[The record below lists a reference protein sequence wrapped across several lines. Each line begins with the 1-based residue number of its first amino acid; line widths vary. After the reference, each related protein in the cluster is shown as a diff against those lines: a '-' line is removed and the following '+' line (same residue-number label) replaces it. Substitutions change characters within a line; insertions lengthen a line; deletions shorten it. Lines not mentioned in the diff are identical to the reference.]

1 MAASPIVLASA
12 SPRRKELLASLGL
25 EFEIVPAEVDEHWEG
40 EPDPRIYAEALA
52 RRKAQFVAAQRQS
65 GLVIGADTLV
75 YIDGEILT
83 KPSNETEAHAMLHR
97 LSGRTHTVVTGV
109 AVVNSE
115 SDETVSGFEQTKVTF
130 RTLSD
135 AEIKRYVATGEPM
148 DKAGAYGIQGIGA
161 LLVARIEG
169 CYPNVVGLPLVR
181 LAELLLHFGVELL

>member
-1 MAASPIVLASA
+1 MAASPIVLASS

-25 EFEIVPAEVDEHWEG
+25 QFEIVPAEVDEHWEG
-40 EPDPRIYAEALA
+40 ESDPRVFAEALA
-52 RRKAQFVAAQRQS
+52 RRKAQYVAAQRQS

-83 KPSNETEAHAMLHR
+83 KPSDETEAQAMLHR

-109 AVVNSE
+109 AVVNAANK
-115 SDETVSGFEQTKVTF
+115 ETVSCFEQTDVTF
-130 RTLSD
+130 RALSD
-135 AEIKRYVATGEPM
+135 VEIRRYVATGEPM

-181 LAELLLHFGVELL
+181 LAELLRHFGVELL

>member
-1 MAASPIVLASA
+1 MASPIVLASA

-25 EFEIVPAEVDEHWEG
+25 DFEIVPADVDEHREG
-40 EPDPRIYAEALA
+40 ESDPRVYAEALA

-75 YIDGEILT
+75 FIDGKILT
-83 KPSNETEAHAMLHR
+83 KPSDEAEAHAMLHR

-109 AVVNSE
+109 AVVNAE
-115 SDETVSGFEQTKVTF
+115 TQETVSGFEETKVTF
-130 RTLSD
+130 RPLSD
-135 AEIKRYVATGEPM
+135 AEIRRYVATGEPM

-181 LAELLLHFGVELL
+181 LAELLRHFGVELL